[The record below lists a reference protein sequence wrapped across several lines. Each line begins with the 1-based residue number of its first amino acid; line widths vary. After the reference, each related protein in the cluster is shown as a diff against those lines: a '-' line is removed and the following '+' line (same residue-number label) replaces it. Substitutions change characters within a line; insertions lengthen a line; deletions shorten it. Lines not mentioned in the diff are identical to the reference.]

1 MYLEVAVIDYLNV
14 DGKLTN
20 FNITP
25 KDLNSRVIVESLSIA
40 QRLRSRPNKSF
51 GGTMIYNSDQCKIRK
66 IETQLRSFTQT
77 STSNIVSFQ
86 FNHKNLPLGPSNRGN
101 GGLWNFLL
109 PPRWRLRDLRVVDP
123 YDNTSEIMSEK
134 REFRY
139 SVYWDEE
146 YDTQMIEMELRS
158 NRGSFSFEVM
168 GTMSLIDT
176 DESEVHYVPSITTG
190 NAVEKLED
198 IRILD
203 NGGILI
209 LASQLAEKAKWFELK
224 PNFFGIGLNINAI
237 IESIDSYIARLTE
250 RRR

>member
-14 DGKLTN
+14 DGQLTN

-25 KDLNSRVIVESLSIA
+25 KDLNSHVIVESLSIA
-40 QRLRSRPNKSF
+40 QRLRSSPNLSV
-51 GGTMIYNSDQCKIRK
+51 GGTMIYNSVDCQIRK
-66 IETQLRSFTQT
+66 IETRLRTFTQA

-109 PPRWRLRDLRVVDP
+109 PPRWRLRELKVVDP

-139 SVYWDEE
+139 SVFWDEE
-146 YDTQMIEMELRS
+146 YDTQLIEMELRS
-158 NRGSFSFEVM
+158 NRGSFSFEVI

-176 DESEVHYVPSITTG
+176 DESEVLYVPSFTTG
-190 NAVEKLED
+190 NAVERLEN

-203 NGGILI
+203 NGGKQI
-209 LASQLAEKAKWFELK
+209 LAYQLADKAKWFELK

-237 IESIDSYIARLTE
+237 IKSIDCYIANLTE

>member
-20 FNITP
+20 FNIAP
-25 KDLNSRVIVESLSIA
+25 KDLNSHVIVESLSIA
-40 QRLRSRPNKSF
+40 QRLRSSPNKSL

-66 IETQLRSFTQT
+66 IETQLRTFTQT
-77 STSNIVSFQ
+77 STSNIISFQ

-109 PPRWRLRDLRVVDP
+109 PPRWRLRDLKVVDP
-123 YDNTSEIMSEK
+123 YDNTSEK
-134 REFRY
+134 RELRY
-139 SVYWDEE
+139 SVFWDEE

-176 DESEVHYVPSITTG
+176 DESEVPYVPSFTTS
-190 NAVEKLED
+190 NAVEKLEN

-203 NGGILI
+203 NGGKLI
-209 LASQLAEKAKWFELK
+209 LASHLAEKAKWFELK

>member
-1 MYLEVAVIDYLNV
+1 MYLEVAIIDYLNV

-25 KDLNSRVIVESLSIA
+25 KDLNSHVIVESLSNA
-40 QRLRSRPNKSF
+40 QRLRRSPNFSV
-51 GGTMIYNSDQCKIRK
+51 GGTMIYNSDQCQIRK
-66 IETQLRSFTQT
+66 IETQLRTFTQT
-77 STSNIVSFQ
+77 SSSNIVRFQ

-109 PPRWRLRDLRVVDP
+109 PPRWRLRDLKVVDP
-123 YDNTSEIMSEK
+123 YDNSTEIMSEK

-139 SVYWDEE
+139 SVFWDEE

-158 NRGSFSFEVM
+158 NRGSFSFEVI

-176 DESEVHYVPSITTG
+176 DESKVHYVSSINTSF
-190 NAVEKLED
+190 AIEKLEN

-203 NGGILI
+203 KGGKHMLS
-209 LASQLAEKAKWFELK
+209 SQLAEKAKWLELK
-224 PNFFGIGLNINAI
+224 PNICGIGLNINEI
-237 IESIDSYIARLTE
+237 IESINAYIIRLTE

>member
-25 KDLNSRVIVESLSIA
+25 KDLNSHVIVESLSIA
-40 QRLRSRPNKSF
+40 QRLRSSRNLSV
-51 GGTMIYNSDQCKIRK
+51 GGTMIYNSDQCQIRK
-66 IETQLRSFTQT
+66 IETQLRTFTQT
-77 STSNIVSFQ
+77 SSSNIVSFQ
-86 FNHKNLPLGPSNRGN
+86 FNHRNLPLGPSNRGN

-109 PPRWRLRDLRVVDP
+109 PPRWRLRDLKVVDP

-134 REFRY
+134 REFSY
-139 SVYWDEE
+139 SVFWDEE

-158 NRGSFSFEVM
+158 NRGSFSFEVI

-176 DESEVHYVPSITTG
+176 DESEVHYVPSFTTG

-203 NGGILI
+203 NGGKLI

>member
-1 MYLEVAVIDYLNV
+1 MYLEVAVIDYLNI

-20 FNITP
+20 FNIIP
-25 KDLNSRVIVESLSIA
+25 KDLNSHVIVESLSIA
-40 QRLRSRPNKSF
+40 KRLRSSPNLSV
-51 GGTMIYNSDQCKIRK
+51 GGTMIYNSDQCQIRK
-66 IETQLRSFTQT
+66 METQLRTFTQT
-77 STSNIVSFQ
+77 SSSNIVSFQ

-109 PPRWRLRDLRVVDP
+109 PPRWRLRDLKVVDP

-139 SVYWDEE
+139 SVFWDKE

-158 NRGSFSFEVM
+158 NRGSFSFEVI

-176 DESEVHYVPSITTG
+176 DEPELPYVPSFTTS

-198 IRILD
+198 MRILD
-203 NGGILI
+203 NGGKLI

-224 PNFFGIGLNINAI
+224 PNFFGIGLNLNAI
-237 IESIDSYIARLTE
+237 IESIDSYIARLNE

>member
-25 KDLNSRVIVESLSIA
+25 KDFNSHVIVESLSIA
-40 QRLRSRPNKSF
+40 QRLRSSPNLSV
-51 GGTMIYNSDQCKIRK
+51 GGTMIYNSDQCQIRK
-66 IETQLRSFTQT
+66 METQLRNFTQT
-77 STSNIVSFQ
+77 STSNIASFQ

-109 PPRWRLRDLRVVDP
+109 PPRWRLRDLKVVDP

-134 REFRY
+134 REFKY

-158 NRGSFSFEVM
+158 NRGSFSFEVI

-176 DESEVHYVPSITTG
+176 DESEVYYVPSFTTSI
-190 NAVEKLED
+190 AVEKLED

-203 NGGILI
+203 NGGKLI

-224 PNFFGIGLNINAI
+224 PNILGIGVNINAI
-237 IESIDSYIARLTE
+237 IESVDSYISRLTE